1 MTRQES
7 FKHRIRA
14 RMEKT
19 GERYSAARRH
29 LISAGEGRHREWVSA
44 PEVADDTVREETGRT
59 WNEWCDLLEASP
71 VAGADHGAIASYLAD
86 EVGVDG
92 WWAQTVTLGFERITG
107 RRLPHQRP
115 DGTFT
120 LSKSKTLDLDPEELK
135 ALLLDEDAHADL
147 FPGLDTEIRSRPR
160 SRNPRIALGGGSAL
174 FSIDPAGEGRVRLT
188 VSHERLADPEDV
200 ERWRYYWGEWLDAL
214 AE

>member
-7 FKHRIRA
+7 FKRRIRA

-29 LISAGEGRHREWVSA
+29 LISAGGGRPREWVSA
-44 PEVADDTVREETGRT
+44 PEVADDTVRAETGRT

-71 VAGADHGAIASYLAD
+71 VAGADHGAIPWYLAD

-120 LSKSKTLDLDPEELK
+120 VSKSKTLDLDPDELK
-135 ALLLDEDAHADL
+135 ALLLDENAHADL
-147 FPGLDTEIRSRPR
+147 FPGLDTEIRSKPGT
-160 SRNPRIALGGGSAL
+160 RNPRIAL
-174 FSIDPAGEGRVRLT
+174 
-188 VSHERLADPEDV
+188 
-200 ERWRYYWGEWLDAL
+200 
-214 AE
+214 